1 MEFFDFLKNVKV
13 LLFGLLFFLLFS
25 YAFYVCCC
33 KIVGDMLSVFFYYVF
48 LFKKFHLK

>member
-33 KIVGDMLSVFFYYVF
+33 KIVGDMLSAFFTTF
-48 LFKKFHLK
+48 FCLKNFI